1 MKYEIMR
8 VYASAEKRFIMIDLF
23 NEEKQLNIEL
33 RCCDNYSRDFMRRYD
48 PFVKW
53 LHDMRTGLVR
63 MELDVIAIA
72 FEKFKNA
79 HIDPDISYQD
89 LAEKLYK
96 SGAEDS

>member
-33 RCCDNYSRDFMRRYD
+33 RCCDNYSRDFMRRYEH
-48 PFVKW
+48 FVKW

-63 MELDVIAIA
+63 MELDVIATA

-79 HIDPDISYQD
+79 NIEGVDF
-89 LAEKLYK
+89 E
-96 SGAEDS
+96 

>member
-23 NEEKQLNIEL
+23 NEEKQLNIDI
-33 RCCDNYSRDFMRRYD
+33 RCYDNCSKDFRRRYD

-53 LHDMRTGLVR
+53 LHDMRSGLVR
-63 MELDVIAIA
+63 MEVDVIATA

-79 HIDPDISYQD
+79 DFSDDKELADI
-89 LAEKLYK
+89 LYK
-96 SGAEDS
+96 EGAEEE